1 MVEVIDVRYI
11 EEYKLDL
18 TFSNDVS
25 KIVDLKEKILLGKD
39 PMYEPLK
46 DIEFFKKVRV
56 DKELGTVLWPNEFDI
71 CPDLLYEM

>member
-1 MVEVIDVRYI
+1 MVEVIDLRYI

-18 TFSNDVS
+18 TFSNNVS
-25 KIVDLKEKILLGKD
+25 KIVDLKEKILLGKG

-71 CPDLLYEM
+71 RPDLLYEM